1 MEDIELKRQ
10 DEVYLNALGAQRIP
24 DPTTAGDFCRRFENE
39 DDIEQL
45 MASINET
52 RLKVWSKQ
60 SEEFFEMAIVDADG
74 TLAETGG
81 ECKEGMDVAYNGVW
95 GYHPLVISCGQ
106 PIHKSRYF
114 W

>member
-1 MEDIELKRQ
+1 M
-10 DEVYLNALGAQRIP
+10 AQPLTLILARNL
-24 DPTTAGDFCRRFENE
+24 AQNM
-39 DDIEQL
+39 QL
-45 MASINET
+45 ASF
-52 RLKVWSKQ
+52 L
-60 SEEFFEMAIVDADG
+60 VDADG